1 MAHPDSSAERSP
13 SLVTRR
19 SLLLLGL
26 ALASIVAGYLLLSS
40 GSASA
45 AAVLLVV
52 GYVILFPLALI
63 L

>member
-1 MAHPDSSAERSP
+1 MAHPDPSAERSP

-40 GSASA
+40 GSPSA